1 MPAFHAHADDRR
13 ITKREKG
20 KKGKRED
27 IKIFLYLLLT
37 QDIKLTPCV
46 DIGLSRIYTAMT
58 RKIQLEPLVART
70 IPLNDIN
77 DAFDLID
84 EGKSIRSVIRC

>member
-1 MPAFHAHADDRR
+1 MSHLNIANLIVPSVS
-13 ITKREKG
+13 
-20 KKGKRED
+20 
-27 IKIFLYLLLT
+27 
-37 QDIKLTPCV
+37 V
-46 DIGLSRIYTAMT
+46 DLSGIYTAMT